1 VQSKA
6 VPKSLNCFPIM
17 AGCIIMDLP
26 IVGSTLLPVASVAV
40 VGWFQGHTTS
50 GGYQQKLLV
59 KDATEVVRSPL
70 LF

>member
-1 VQSKA
+1 
-6 VPKSLNCFPIM
+6 M